1 MSKRPGAVS
10 AETREHILS
19 AARDEFSA
27 QGFQGS
33 SLRRICSAAGVT
45 TGAIYFFF
53 QGKDD
58 LFETVLSGITAPF
71 LACMREH
78 YRQEREDRA
87 PGDNE
92 QGDLDISLTLID
104 FYFRSR
110 QTWDILL
117 QHLGHPAVRSF
128 LDCFVEESTD
138 HYLSL
143 IEKARKD
150 RPDAPSVDRFAVHQ
164 FAHMQT
170 DTMLTLISHD
180 FRREE
185 MVTHARTVTEMLR
198 GAFQVL
204 LSD

>member
-10 AETREHILS
+10 AETRENILS

-58 LFETVLSGITAPF
+58 LFETVLSGATKPF
-71 LACMREH
+71 LTCMREH
-78 YRQEREDRA
+78 YRQERDDRA

-117 QHLGHPAVRSF
+117 QHLSHPAVREF
-128 LDCFVEESTD
+128 LECFVDESTD

-143 IEKARKD
+143 IEKARQN
-150 RPDAPSVDRFAVHQ
+150 RPDAPAADRFAVHQ

-180 FRREE
+180 FSREE
-185 MVTHARTVTEMLR
+185 MASHARTVTRMLR